1 MVLNDHFNYLVMP
14 FGLTNAPTVLQA
26 LVNDILWD
34 FINQFIFI
42 YLDEILI
49 FSHTV
54 SEHERHVRQV
64 LQCLFENRLFVK
76 GEKCKFHVTTV
87 SFLGYNIEQGNL
99 RADPAKVQA
108 VINWPTPSNH
118 KHLQSFPG
126 FAFFLPSFSS

>member
-1 MVLNDHFNYLVMP
+1 MVLNGHFDYLVMP

-26 LVNDILWD
+26 LVNVVLWD

-64 LQCLFENRLFVK
+64 FTMSL
-76 GEKCKFHVTTV
+76 
-87 SFLGYNIEQGNL
+87 
-99 RADPAKVQA
+99 
-108 VINWPTPSNH
+108 
-118 KHLQSFPG
+118 
-126 FAFFLPSFSS
+126 